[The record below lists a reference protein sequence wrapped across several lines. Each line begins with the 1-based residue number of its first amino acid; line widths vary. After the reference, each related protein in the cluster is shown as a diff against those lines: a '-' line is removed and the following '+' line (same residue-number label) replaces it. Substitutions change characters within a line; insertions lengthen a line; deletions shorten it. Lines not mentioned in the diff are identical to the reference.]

1 MEQVHDILS
10 HYKINYKRISG
21 VYLKDTYTDVINNKT
36 KTSSLGHLGCIL
48 SHVKCCQDAID
59 NNYNRILVL
68 EDDITFVEDHINN
81 INFKEL
87 YKEIQTTDWDL
98 FYLGATFNNKLIQLT
113 AHLDKPSGEVWAT
126 MCTKYDC

>member
-1 MEQVHDILS
+1 MEQVDDILS

-68 EDDITFVEDHINN
+68 EDDITFVEDHINVTK
-81 INFKEL
+81 IAKITL
-87 YKEIQTTDWDL
+87 KSTVRCCSVIIL
-98 FYLGATFNNKLIQLT
+98 FSRARNSSNNLVLQ
-113 AHLDKPSGEVWAT
+113 
-126 MCTKYDC
+126 